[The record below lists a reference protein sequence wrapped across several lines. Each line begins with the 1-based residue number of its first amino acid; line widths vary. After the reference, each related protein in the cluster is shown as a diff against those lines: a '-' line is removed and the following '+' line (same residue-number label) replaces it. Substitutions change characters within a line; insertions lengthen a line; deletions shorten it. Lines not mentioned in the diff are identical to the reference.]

1 MRRLLC
7 PRSSYSFSST
17 SLLCL
22 VSLPV
27 PLPVRSICQRH
38 VTAWAALNCVS
49 KDFFSF
55 LFSPLSPFVSPP
67 PPPTLSSS
75 IARVC
80 LFVYSACCLLPF
92 SASFASGGRR
102 QRRRRR
108 GRQRDSLTDGPGKWG
123 KPFCVF
129 RLSTIFSWME
139 GGACCCCCCCSIMPN
154 ANWPRP
160 HCKTLAAPC
169 SNRPGSLGRQALE
182 SSSTCH
188 TGCCPHR
195 ATQCK

>member
-1 MRRLLC
+1 MPVAGALITRAWLTHFH
-7 PRSSYSFSST
+7 PSSLRKREREFLVRFFSCCVSSVPALPT
-17 SLLCL
+17 PAPPPPLFCL

-67 PPPTLSSS
+67 PPPTLASS

-129 RLSTIFSWME
+129 RLSTIFSYE
-139 GGACCCCCCCSIMPN
+139 G
-154 ANWPRP
+154 
-160 HCKTLAAPC
+160 
-169 SNRPGSLGRQALE
+169 
-182 SSSTCH
+182 
-188 TGCCPHR
+188 
-195 ATQCK
+195 